1 MKKIFISILS
11 AAMFAACA
19 KTETEDVIP
28 VNPEP
33 EDEAQTVY
41 VEIGATTG
49 SNTKATYDENLKAY
63 WEAGDQILAVQ
74 GSATSKTNET
84 GSSKEYTANAESLML
99 SNGDNTNE
107 GTFNGNITVH
117 DSNNRYF
124 HFAYPSNTTLR
135 TITKTNGYS
144 GIDKSYATTT
154 TCSYTVPSEQDGKWT
169 PFLCT
174 STTEKTTATNIT
186 NIDFGTS
193 LNACLAV
200 RVFYH
205 DGKTPKPVKRI
216 RITSGNNI
224 VGTISATTANDGA
237 FSANMFASA
246 GGGTEINAD
255 NLHTIAKLG
264 NNYEYR
270 FEVLPVDAGVLTVEL
285 VDAAGS
291 KIIRQTNPKT
301 FKANTRSGVNVVW
314 DDATVNIDDKP
325 LTWYDDYAKNGFSD
339 MGANSVYVKGAK
351 IRGVGIE
358 NVKVIG
364 VRLRKLTDDGQETGD
379 ENITYHPNP
388 DLSSLSSDENG
399 TLSFDSQLD
408 NIPSGNYYV
417 RPYAIII
424 NSDGAEQ
431 EIISTVHTAI
441 VTSIPTITSHTIRS
455 SYNNNSAVAKNNDL
469 AGDKIYTT
477 VSLNDT
483 FAAVN
488 LIESATLHYGGNTF
502 AIDAKGS
509 EVPTGSIAYQQY
521 SDCYAEIVFKNG
533 YTLTTPKYTVN
544 VTGIPYEYIFTDK
557 SESTIKNDGWTW
569 NNSVGITSNQLHIA
583 NGRNNTGFVVSRNFY
598 LPNNQNIETNCTLV
612 HRYYRIGSGSANA
625 YIGATASATSIAS
638 TTIKCTA
645 SGTLATGKNDD
656 LRTNTGDITLTPSQ
670 DRVSISADRNGVG
683 TSYHYIRSLKIN
695 YK

>member
-49 SNTKATYDENLKAY
+49 SDTKATYDKDLKAY

-74 GSATSKTNET
+74 GHACDWKAGGNDKTIQANPLDLNSGELTNSAIFAGTIDTQ
-84 GSSKEYTANAESLML
+84 SSDAK
-99 SNGDNTNE
+99 
-107 GTFNGNITVH
+107 
-117 DSNNRYF
+117 YF
-124 HFAYPSNTTLR
+124 HFAYPATNTELYTHGNINMWGTSNTQT
-135 TITKTNGYS
+135 S
-144 GIDKSYATTT
+144 
-154 TCSYTVPSEQDGKWT
+154 TCTYTVPSEQDGKWT

-174 STTEKTTATNIT
+174 STTEKTTAANIT

-237 FSANMFASA
+237 FSADMFASA

-270 FEVLPVDAGVLTVEL
+270 FEVLPVEAGVLTVEL

-455 SYNNNSAVAKNNDL
+455 SYNNNGAVAKNNDL
-469 AGDKIYTT
+469 DGDKIYTT

-488 LIESATLHYGGNTF
+488 LIESATLHYGSNTF

-533 YTLTTPKYTVN
+533 YKSTTQSYTIN
-544 VTGIPYEYIFTDK
+544 VTGIPYSINFTDANPNGWNANNCK
-557 SESTIKNDGWTW
+557 KQDNSTLIKKNEG
-569 NNSVGITSNQLHIA
+569 
-583 NGRNNTGFVVSRNFY
+583 Y
-598 LPNNQNIETNCTLV
+598 L
-612 HRYYRIGSGSANA
+612 
-625 YIGATASATSIAS
+625 
-638 TTIKCTA
+638 
-645 SGTLATGKNDD
+645 
-656 LRTNTGDITLTPSQ
+656 
-670 DRVSISADRNGVG
+670 ISPRFLQQVIIMIFL
-683 TSYHYIRSLKIN
+683 S
-695 YK
+695 

>member
-74 GSATSKTNET
+74 GHACDRKPGGNDETIQADSLDLNSGELTNSAIFAGTINTQ
-84 GSSKEYTANAESLML
+84 SSDAK
-99 SNGDNTNE
+99 
-107 GTFNGNITVH
+107 
-117 DSNNRYF
+117 YF
-124 HFAYPSNTTLR
+124 HFAYPASGTTLSTYGKKQGSNR
-135 TITKTNGYS
+135 N
-144 GIDKSYATTT
+144 DAVNTT
-154 TCSYTVPSEQDGKWT
+154 TCTYTVPSEQDGKWT

-174 STTEKTTATNIT
+174 STTEKTTAANIT

-216 RITSGNNI
+216 KITAEKDI
-224 VGTISATTANDGA
+224 IGTISATTANDGA
-237 FSANMFASA
+237 FSAGMFASA

-270 FEVLPVDAGVLTVEL
+270 FEVLPVNAGVLTVEL

-314 DDATVNIDDKP
+314 DDATISIDDQP

-399 TLSFDSQLD
+399 ALSFDSQLD
-408 NIPSGNYYV
+408 SIPSGNYYV

-424 NSDGAEQ
+424 NSDGAKQ

-441 VTSIPTITSHTIRS
+441 VTCKAINSHTIRS
-455 SYNNNSAVAKNNDL
+455 SYNNNGAVAKNNDL
-469 AGDKIYTT
+469 AGDKIYAT
-477 VSLNDT
+477 VSMGDT
-483 FAAVN
+483 FTDEK
-488 LIESATLHYGGNTF
+488 LIEKVTLHY
-502 AIDAKGS
+502 AGS
-509 EVPTGSIAYQQY
+509 EKSGETGKELSFSTDPLTWQLYNN
-521 SDCYAEIVFKNG
+521 CYIKVQLKNG
-533 YTLTTPKYTVN
+533 YSISTPEYDIN
-544 VTGIPYEYIFTDK
+544 VTGIPYSINFTNG
-557 SESTIKNDGWTW
+557 SPAGWTTNNTAKSSLGDYLRLVHGTAW
-569 NNSVGITSNQLHIA
+569 IISPRFIVPETCDIVTTINAGAYRSAGTYNPNIYISISNIGEAGGTPTKLNGGNVLNMSYQDISRDLQIGIEDNNSHICIYSSGNKPGAATNNAGITVKTCN
-583 NGRNNTGFVVSRNFY
+583 V
-598 LPNNQNIETNCTLV
+598 
-612 HRYYRIGSGSANA
+612 
-625 YIGATASATSIAS
+625 
-638 TTIKCTA
+638 K
-645 SGTLATGKNDD
+645 
-656 LRTNTGDITLTPSQ
+656 
-670 DRVSISADRNGVG
+670 
-683 TSYHYIRSLKIN
+683 

>member
-74 GSATSKTNET
+74 GHACDWKAGGNDKTIQANPLDLNSGELTNSAIFAGTIDTQ
-84 GSSKEYTANAESLML
+84 SSDAK
-99 SNGDNTNE
+99 
-107 GTFNGNITVH
+107 
-117 DSNNRYF
+117 YF
-124 HFAYPSNTTLR
+124 HFAYPATNTELYTHGNINMWGTSNTQT
-135 TITKTNGYS
+135 S
-144 GIDKSYATTT
+144 
-154 TCSYTVPSEQDGKWT
+154 TCTYTVPSEQDGKWT

-237 FSANMFASA
+237 FSAGMFASA

-314 DDATVNIDDKP
+314 DDATISIDDKP

-379 ENITYHPNP
+379 ENIKYYPNS

-455 SYNNNSAVAKNNDL
+455 SYNNNGAVAKNNDL
-469 AGDKIYTT
+469 DGDKIYTT

-488 LIESATLHYGGNTF
+488 LIESATLHYGGNTL

-509 EVPTGSIAYQQY
+509 EFSTESIAYQQY
-521 SDCYAEIVFKNG
+521 SNCYAEIVFTNG
-533 YTLTTPKYTVN
+533 YTLKTQEYDIN
-544 VTGIPYEYIFTDK
+544 VTGVPYRITTD
-557 SESTIKNDGWTW
+557 SANPNGWE
-569 NNSVGITSNQLHIA
+569 TSNTTTSNKKLLIKDGGYILSPA
-583 NGRNNTGFVVSRNFY
+583 FFASS
-598 LPNNQNIETNCTLV
+598 NCSYEV
-612 HRYYRIGSGSANA
+612 
-625 YIGATASATSIAS
+625 TASAQVYCYKGSLISATYTLSMQTDPVGSAYLS
-638 TTIKCTA
+638 ENL
-645 SGTLATGKNDD
+645 SGG
-656 LRTNTGDITLTPSQ
+656 TNTGDSSSK
-670 DRVSISADRNGVG
+670 SIYPHLDTYTKIKISSTKVK
-683 TSYHYIRSLKIN
+683 TSGFSSIN
-695 YK
+695 YGIRVHSFSVEYN

>member
-49 SNTKATYDENLKAY
+49 SDTKATYDKDLKAY

-154 TCSYTVPSEQDGKWT
+154 TCTYTVPSEQDGKWT

-174 STTEKTTATNIT
+174 STTEKTTAANIK

-237 FSANMFASA
+237 FSADMFASA

-441 VTSIPTITSHTIRS
+441 VTGDLDIIIRS
-455 SYNNNSAVAKNNDL
+455 SYNNNRTVAKTNDL
-469 AGDKIYTT
+469 NGDKIY
-477 VSLNDT
+477 VSLKDA
-483 FAAVN
+483 FAAKN
-488 LIESATLHYGGNTF
+488 LTASSTFHYGNNDPLVVT
-502 AIDAKGS
+502 GS
-509 EVPTGSIAYQQY
+509 AEFETGSIAPQQY
-521 SDCYAEIVFKNG
+521 SNCYAEIELKNG
-533 YTLTTPKYTVN
+533 YKFTTQSYTIN
-544 VTGIPYEYIFTDK
+544 VTGIPYWWKNNNSGEEVASGNTINGTCNVYIPSDLSNVYIDYDINVRSATLKMTGTLTVNNNTIFSVTPDRNSSSRQTNK
-557 SESTIKNDGWTW
+557 HSMSISTGAINFSYTNSRTGSAVAKSTIYK
-569 NNSVGITSNQLHIA
+569 VGLI
-583 NGRNNTGFVVSRNFY
+583 
-598 LPNNQNIETNCTLV
+598 
-612 HRYYRIGSGSANA
+612 YY
-625 YIGATASATSIAS
+625 
-638 TTIKCTA
+638 
-645 SGTLATGKNDD
+645 
-656 LRTNTGDITLTPSQ
+656 
-670 DRVSISADRNGVG
+670 
-683 TSYHYIRSLKIN
+683 
-695 YK
+695 

>member
-49 SNTKATYDENLKAY
+49 SNTKATYDKDLKAY

-74 GSATSKTNET
+74 GSASSKTSTAMGGTET
-84 GSSKEYTANAESLML
+84 ADGKPL
-99 SNGDNTNE
+99 SINSGEKTNSAIFTGDIEVKDNK
-107 GTFNGNITVH
+107 
-117 DSNNRYF
+117 NNRFF
-124 HFAYPSNTTLR
+124 HFAYPSNISLKTTTDLPA
-135 TITKTNGYS
+135 TSFGSVT
-144 GIDKSYATTT
+144 TTT
-154 TCSYTVPSEQDGKWT
+154 TCTYTVPSEQDGKWT

-174 STTEKTTATNIT
+174 STTEKTTAANIT
-186 NIDFGTS
+186 NISFGKS
-193 LNACLAV
+193 RNACFAV
-200 RVFYH
+200 RVFET
-205 DGKTPKPVKRI
+205 DGKTPKKI
-216 RITSGNNI
+216 KSITITAENNI
-224 VGTISATTANDGA
+224 VGTISATTENDGS
-237 FSANMFASA
+237 FNDDKVVFGIS
-246 GGGTEINAD
+246 GGGNMITAD
-255 NLHTIAKLG
+255 NLQNIEPLNG
-264 NNYEYR
+264 LYEYR
-270 FEVLPVDAGVLTVEL
+270 FEVLPVESGKITLTLSDESGSQIIRE
-285 VDAAGS
+285 ANS
-291 KIIRQTNPKT
+291 KI
-301 FKANTRSGVNVVW
+301 FAANTRSGVNVYW
-314 DDATVNIDDKP
+314 DDATISMDEPLSWYEDTTADKYSTLKTDVIYVNNV
-325 LTWYDDYAKNGFSD
+325 A
-339 MGANSVYVKGAK
+339 VH
-351 IRGVGIE
+351 GVGTSDITE
-358 NVKVIG
+358 VG
-364 VRLRKLTDDGQETGD
+364 VY
-379 ENITYHPNP
+379 I
-388 DLSSLSSDENG
+388 NG
-399 TLSFDSQLD
+399 TKYPENNVYLSFNKEIAASAG
-408 NIPSGNYYV
+408 SGVYTV
-417 RPYAIII
+417 KPYAVL
-424 NSDGAEQ
+424 SGKG
-431 EIISTVHTAI
+431 EITGEEKSVI
-441 VTSIPTITSHTIRS
+441 VTGELSIASHTIRS
-455 SYNNNSAVAKNNDL
+455 SYNNNGIVAKNKYLD
-469 AGDKIYTT
+469 GDKIYAT

-670 DRVSISADRNGVG
+670 DRVSISADRNGVV

>member
-49 SNTKATYDENLKAY
+49 SNTKATYDKDLKAY

-174 STTEKTTATNIT
+174 STTEKTTAANIT

-270 FEVLPVDAGVLTVEL
+270 FEVLPVESGKITLTLSDESGSQIIRE
-285 VDAAGS
+285 ANS
-291 KIIRQTNPKT
+291 KI
-301 FKANTRSGVNVVW
+301 FAANTRSGVNVYW
-314 DDATVNIDDKP
+314 DDATISMDEPLSWYEDTTADKYSTLKTDVIYVNNV
-325 LTWYDDYAKNGFSD
+325 A
-339 MGANSVYVKGAK
+339 VH
-351 IRGVGIE
+351 GVGTSDITE
-358 NVKVIG
+358 VG
-364 VRLRKLTDDGQETGD
+364 VY
-379 ENITYHPNP
+379 I
-388 DLSSLSSDENG
+388 NG
-399 TLSFDSQLD
+399 TKYPENNVYLSF
-408 NIPSGNYYV
+408 NKEIAAYAGSGVYTV
-417 RPYAIII
+417 KPYAVL
-424 NSDGAEQ
+424 SGKG
-431 EIISTVHTAI
+431 EITGEEKSVI
-441 VTSIPTITSHTIRS
+441 VTGELSIASHTIRS
-455 SYNNNSAVAKNNDL
+455 SYNNNGTVAKTNDL
-469 AGDKIYTT
+469 NGDKIYAAAAI
-477 VSLNDT
+477 NDAY
-483 FAAVN
+483 AAVN

-544 VTGIPYEYIFTDK
+544 VTGIPYSINFTDGSPAGWATNNTSK
-557 SESTIKNDGWTW
+557 YDNYLQLVHGTAWIISPRFIVPETCDITTTINAGAYRTTGTYNPNIYISISNIGEAGGTPTKLNGGNALNMSYQDISRDLQIGIED
-569 NNSVGITSNQLHIA
+569 NNSHICIYSSGNKPNWA
-583 NGRNNTGFVVSRNFY
+583 TNNTG
-598 LPNNQNIETNCTLV
+598 
-612 HRYYRIGSGSANA
+612 
-625 YIGATASATSIAS
+625 IAVK
-638 TTIKCTA
+638 TCNVK
-645 SGTLATGKNDD
+645 
-656 LRTNTGDITLTPSQ
+656 
-670 DRVSISADRNGVG
+670 
-683 TSYHYIRSLKIN
+683 